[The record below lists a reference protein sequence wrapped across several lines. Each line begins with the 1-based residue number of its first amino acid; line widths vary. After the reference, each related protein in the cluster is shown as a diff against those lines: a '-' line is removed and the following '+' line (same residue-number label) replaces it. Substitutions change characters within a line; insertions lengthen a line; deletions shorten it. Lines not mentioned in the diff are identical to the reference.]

1 MFQQCPQCMTLI
13 NVTSKKLADD
23 NGNITCEHC
32 HNHFTATVTDDKPD
46 NTSVIDDQAQAQL
59 FEEALQNRRKPSGLP
74 LRWLILSLLLI
85 LLLAAQATYFKR
97 NELAGHNMLRPW
109 LQSFCK
115 VLHCELKL
123 LRDISQLHIISREVR
138 SHPSIKNT
146 LQISLTIRNTA
157 PFRQPW
163 PTLQLSFSDING
175 QTLAQRSFIPQ
186 DYLPAG
192 SNLSDGMPSQTPIH
206 TNLVLIDPGKS
217 AVNFIFDFI

>member
-1 MFQQCPQCMTLI
+1 MTLL
-13 NVTSKKLADD
+13 NVTSSQLTD
-23 NGNITCEHC
+23 NNGTITCEHC
-32 HNHFTATVTDDKPD
+32 HSRFAATIPNDDTGNDP
-46 NTSVIDDQAQAQL
+46 VIDDNVQAQL
-59 FEEALQNRRKPSGLP
+59 FEEALQNRPRTSDFP
-74 LRWLILSLLLI
+74 LRWLILSLLLT
-85 LLLAAQATYFKR
+85 LVLASQAIYFKR
-97 NELAGHNMLRPW
+97 NELAGYPLLRPW
-109 LQSFCK
+109 LQSFCN

-123 LRDISQLHIISREVR
+123 LRDISQLQIISREVR

-146 LQISLTIRNTA
+146 LQISLAIRNAA

-175 QTLAQRSFIPQ
+175 QTIARRSFAPE

-192 SNLSDGMPSQTPIH
+192 SNLADGMPSQTPIQ